1 MSAWERAL
9 WGEGPRMSNLEKMAS
24 KCSCVQGIWKLRYEL
39 PPAAGSPGASL
50 VQNSFKGC

>member
-1 MSAWERAL
+1 
-9 WGEGPRMSNLEKMAS
+9 MSNLEKMAS
-24 KCSCVQGIWKLRYEL
+24 KCSCVQGIWKLDYEL